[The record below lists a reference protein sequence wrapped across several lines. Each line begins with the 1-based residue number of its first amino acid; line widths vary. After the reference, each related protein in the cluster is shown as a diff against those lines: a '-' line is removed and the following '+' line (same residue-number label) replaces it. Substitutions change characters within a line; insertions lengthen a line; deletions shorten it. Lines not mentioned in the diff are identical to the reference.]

1 MATEMPI
8 HPGEQLQDFMEDYDL
23 SQRRLADLL
32 DVSPRTINEIIRG
45 QRGVSAAMSLRLGR
59 LFSQS
64 DSFWSNLQAEYDIR
78 SARRN
83 LELMRS
89 VLKIHSLTEE
99 VPS

>member
-1 MATEMPI
+1 MATEMLI
-8 HPGEQLQDFMEDYDL
+8 HPGEQLQDFMKDYDL

-78 SARRN
+78 AARHN